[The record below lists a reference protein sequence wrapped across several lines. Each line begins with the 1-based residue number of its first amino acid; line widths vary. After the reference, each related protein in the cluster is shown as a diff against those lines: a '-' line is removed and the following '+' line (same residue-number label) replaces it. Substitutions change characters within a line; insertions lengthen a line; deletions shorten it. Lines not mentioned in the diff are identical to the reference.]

1 MAQDCQNW
9 QRTDLSEAKRGM
21 EVSILKY
28 RLAKEQSQQARA
40 VLDDIL
46 EVSQTL
52 RLCLSTHHRLAI
64 VAFILVSQAV

>member
-28 RLAKEQSQQARA
+28 RLAKELGQQARA

-46 EVSQTL
+46 DVRQIPLPYLFTL
-52 RLCLSTHHRLAI
+52 C
-64 VAFILVSQAV
+64 